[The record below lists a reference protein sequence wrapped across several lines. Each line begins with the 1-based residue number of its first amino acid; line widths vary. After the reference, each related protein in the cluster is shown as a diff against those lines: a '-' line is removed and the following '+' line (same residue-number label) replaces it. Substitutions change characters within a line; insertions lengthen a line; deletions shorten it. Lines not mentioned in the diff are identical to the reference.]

1 MNAMTTGT
9 TGMTGVTQTP
19 TATTGRGVAGLGSE
33 DFMKVLIAQLRYQD
47 PFEPMG
53 NEELL
58 RQIATVRELE
68 MNTQLTGRLEQLTD
82 QQRFGTAGTLIG
94 KFVRGTMSDGEGNQF
109 EAEGIV
115 TSIRFTKS
123 GEAMLELDNGQ
134 TMPLS
139 ALTEVS
145 DTPGHEGME
154 EMEEKEEKEDEK

>member
-9 TGMTGVTQTP
+9 TGVTHAS

-58 RQIATVRELE
+58 RQVATVRELE

-82 QQRFGTAGTLIG
+82 QQRFGTAATMIG
-94 KFVRGTMSDGEGNQF
+94 KFVRGATSDGEGNQF
-109 EAEGIV
+109 EVEGIV

-123 GEAMLELDNGQ
+123 GEAMLELDTGQ
-134 TMPLS
+134 TMPLF

-145 DTPGHEGME
+145 DAPGQDAKDEKE
-154 EMEEKEEKEDEK
+154 EEKEKK